1 MAIGLNLRSFL
12 MTLLL
17 SHVVT
22 DPKSMKSSFLK
33 EHQGYALSSRD
44 FYSCVGSELECG
56 LRCLRDER
64 CRSYNCLM
72 TNHHNNR
79 QSCRL
84 NWETR
89 SSKPGNYEKN
99 NNWAYYELLQV
110 ANPQFVCQIGDIWNS
125 RDSLCTCRPGYKG
138 VKCETEKLGY
148 FSSNPGDSCKHIR
161 DAEDSSADGE
171 YWIDPEKNG
180 NPLKVFC
187 DMTTD
192 GGGWLLIAN
201 LIYQN
206 ASVYSSDDS
215 FIEDSYRGISNYHN
229 NRMGV
234 SKSALNQLRGY
245 MNFTQLRFH
254 CSKQGGR
261 TFHVITVA
269 NKTGEAVV
277 QYFSDQTDVLPAS
290 CGSFQKMSDDDS
302 RLSVSCS
309 QWGKDE
315 GLYFV
320 GKWGHYN
327 KQGKYRLYHSA
338 AFVKLSYFWNAKNGT
353 WWCDDGK
360 GKVFDH
366 GSMDFW
372 KIYVR

>member
-1 MAIGLNLRSFL
+1 
-12 MTLLL
+12 
-17 SHVVT
+17 
-22 DPKSMKSSFLK
+22 MKSSFLK